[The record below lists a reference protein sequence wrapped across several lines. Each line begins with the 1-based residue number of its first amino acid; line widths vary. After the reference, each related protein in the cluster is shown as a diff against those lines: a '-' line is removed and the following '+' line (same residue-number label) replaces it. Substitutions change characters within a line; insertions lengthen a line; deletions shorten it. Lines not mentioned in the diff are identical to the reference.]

1 MDFLRS
7 ILESR
12 SGKSTGVMLPGS
24 ALGEFLAGLLG
35 PLLSGLR

>member
-7 ILESR
+7 ILESDQAKVLAR
-12 SGKSTGVMLPGS
+12 ASGS

-35 PLLSGLR
+35 PLLSGLL

>member
-7 ILESR
+7 ILESDQAKALAR
-12 SGKSTGVMLPGS
+12 ASGS